1 MDRKLEDVKS
11 IKAGRYIIIDDVPCR
26 ISSID
31 HSKPGKH
38 GGAKYRI
45 EGAGLFDGTK
55 HSIIKPSGQN
65 VEVPIINKSTAQVL
79 TVVGSNVQLMDMA
92 SYETFELPLP
102 DKSDIPDDLTEGM
115 ELLVMEVMGK
125 RKILQVKGA

>member
-1 MDRKLEDVKS
+1 
-11 IKAGRYIIIDDVPCR
+11 RYIILDDVPCR
-26 ISSID
+26 ILSID

-45 EGAGLFDGTK
+45 EGAGVFDNSK

-65 VEVPIINKSTAQVL
+65 VEVPIITKSTAQVL
-79 TVVGSNVQLMDMA
+79 TVVGSNVQLMDMG
-92 SYETFELPLP
+92 SFETYELPLP
-102 DKSDIPDDLTEGM
+102 DKSEFPDDLSEGM

-125 RKILQVKGA
+125 RKIFQVKGGA